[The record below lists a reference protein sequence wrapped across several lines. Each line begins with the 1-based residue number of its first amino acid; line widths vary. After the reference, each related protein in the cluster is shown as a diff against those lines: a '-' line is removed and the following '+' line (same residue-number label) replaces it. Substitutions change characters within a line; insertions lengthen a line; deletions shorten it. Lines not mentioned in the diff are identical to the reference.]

1 MDIGPRFIELGFI
14 EPRFN
19 RRSLAKAVGFLQT
32 QWKTVPVL
40 AREALESSGDPRLHH
55 RPGQSRDL
63 EFHRVHMMAKAVLAP
78 LPLLAAIVRT
88 APDALV
94 VVNAHGEIMFANER
108 TEQLFGCTREELM
121 GQSMEGLLP
130 GNGALECD
138 DPRSLKATLRYVTA
152 KDGQLVPVEIRSS
165 SVPYEGATL
174 VALSI
179 RDVREREQL
188 EHEAGRLREQLAHVG
203 RVSALGEL
211 VSSVAHELNQPLAAI
226 LSGAQAAQRLLARE
240 DPDVG
245 HARLALDR
253 IVAQERRASK
263 VISNLRSLVR
273 RELRESERLDI
284 GALLVELDPLLS
296 KSAIERQVSL
306 QTKIAADLPQIEGNR
321 VLLQQVFLNL
331 VLNAF
336 NAVERGEHD
345 ARSVTIEVHESSKK
359 MVEVEVRDTGVGLEE
374 AHLTKIFDPFVT
386 SKRLGLGMGLS
397 ISRSVVEA
405 HGGRIWA
412 VNNASGGA
420 TFHVLLPSVD

>member
-1 MDIGPRFIELGFI
+1 
-14 EPRFN
+14 
-19 RRSLAKAVGFLQT
+19 
-32 QWKTVPVL
+32 
-40 AREALESSGDPRLHH
+40 
-55 RPGQSRDL
+55 
-63 EFHRVHMMAKAVLAP
+63 MMAKAVLAP